1 MLIGY
6 ARVST
11 DDHHPL
17 TATRGDSVRLR
28 RIHVQPVRCPTSR
41 RTGREQAT
49 ARSPGCGGMHRTP
62 KARSTGSEQRRAAEE
77 AARSAPEGMS
87 MAWHRRPVDR
97 STLRGRNQR
106 RDARRVLRIVR
117 RSFGRSTNRGGVA
130 NAFDALTGSSPSG
143 TLRSAPR
150 AEANG
155 CHVMWVPGPC
165 AWPENRSDWRRRIG
179 CGCARAG
186 LSCASSVVTCVG
198 PAQCRCA
205 SAQTAGRTGGGVCV
219 APRSAAAAGDAGG
232 AGWRAAP
239 HPQSL

>member
-165 AWPENRSDWRRRIG
+165 AWPETGRIGVAVSGAAVRARAYPAHRASSHASAPHNVAAPRRRPPG
-179 CGCARAG
+179 
-186 LSCASSVVTCVG
+186 G
-198 PAQCRCA
+198 PAA
-205 SAQTAGRTGGGVCV
+205 GSA
-219 APRSAAAAGDAGG
+219 
-232 AGWRAAP
+232 
-239 HPQSL
+239 